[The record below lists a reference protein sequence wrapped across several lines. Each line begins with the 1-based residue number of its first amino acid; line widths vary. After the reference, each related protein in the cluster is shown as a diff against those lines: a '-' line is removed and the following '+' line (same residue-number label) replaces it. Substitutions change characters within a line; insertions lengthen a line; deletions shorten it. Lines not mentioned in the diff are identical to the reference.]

1 MRRCGEGH
9 QVCYTPIGG
18 NVIVAFSLT
27 LHIGIGTFKCKAN
40 EPLVVLMQHF
50 AAFDYASGSCLTAY
64 GHMPH
69 ALKVQ
74 RSVAAPAYISKIIR
88 LAVVFQVGFELPS
101 IAVAFEAQ
109 TGHASLAFEAWK
121 SGRLSTFQSFK
132 KGTKRFFQA
141 MEGNLLR

>member
-18 NVIVAFSLT
+18 DVIVLCPLT
-27 LHIGIGTFKCKAN
+27 LHIGIGAFKCKTN
-40 EPLVVLMQHF
+40 EPFIVLMQHF
-50 AAFDYASGSCLTAY
+50 AAFDYASGPCLTAY

-101 IAVAFEAQ
+101 IAMAFEAQ

-121 SGRLSTFQSFK
+121 SGRISTFQSFK

>member
-1 MRRCGEGH
+1 MRRCSEGQ

-27 LHIGIGTFKCKAN
+27 LHIYVCTFKCKAN
-40 EPLVVLMQHF
+40 EPFIVVIQHF
-50 AAFDYASGSCLTAY
+50 AAFDHTSSTRFSTGV
-64 GHMPH
+64 HVPH

-74 RSVAAPAYISKIIR
+74 RSVAAPAYISKIIWF
-88 LAVVFQVGFELPS
+88 AVVFQVGFELPS

-132 KGTKRFFQA
+132 KGAERFF
-141 MEGNLLR
+141 

>member
-1 MRRCGEGH
+1 MRRCSEG
-9 QVCYTPIGG
+9 QQICYTPIGG
-18 NVIVAFSLT
+18 NVIVAFSLA

-50 AAFDYASGSCLTAY
+50 AAFHYASGSCLTAY

-74 RSVAAPAYISKIIR
+74 RSVAARAYISKGIR
-88 LAVVFQVGFELPS
+88 LAVVFQVGLELPS

-132 KGTKRFFQA
+132 KGAERFF
-141 MEGNLLR
+141 